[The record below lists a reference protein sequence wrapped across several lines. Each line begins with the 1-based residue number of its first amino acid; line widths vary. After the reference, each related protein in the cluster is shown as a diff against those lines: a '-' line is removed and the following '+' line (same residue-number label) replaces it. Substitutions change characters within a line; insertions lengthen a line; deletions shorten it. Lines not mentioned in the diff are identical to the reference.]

1 MAIARSWQEGELVII
16 GDRVSAGE
24 EEKALK
30 IEGGD
35 GYTTMWIY
43 SMPQN
48 WTLEMVKTVNI
59 ILSIFYHKHISMSLE
74 TIRGGK
80 DSV

>member
-1 MAIARSWQEGELVII
+1 MRFYYYEVPRFTRFIENRTAIARSWQEGELVII

-35 GYTTMWIY
+35 GYTTM
-43 SMPQN
+43 
-48 WTLEMVKTVNI
+48 
-59 ILSIFYHKHISMSLE
+59 
-74 TIRGGK
+74 
-80 DSV
+80 

>member
-1 MAIARSWQEGELVII
+1 MLIARSWQERELVIN
-16 GDRVSAGE
+16 GDRVSGGE

-35 GYTTMWIY
+35 GYTTMWMY
-43 SMPQN
+43 LMPQN
-48 WTLEMVKTVNI
+48 WTLEIINI
-59 ILSIFYHKHISMSLE
+59 TLSVFHHMHISMSLD